1 MCSAG
6 HVHTPTAEG
15 YAWALDLPEGDRA
28 KQQADLAEELA
39 SRWKERGG
47 MWRADRSDPDVARW
61 AALTDLITGEARM
74 GISTENITSV
84 GFDDPGLEPDDGST
98 DGT

>member
-1 MCSAG
+1 MPNSR
-6 HVHTPTAEG
+6 PISPKS
-15 YAWALDLPEGDRA
+15 L
-28 KQQADLAEELA
+28 LAVGRNA
-39 SRWKERGG
+39 AG